1 EIEVEI
7 KNILDDLYQQTI
19 NMLKENITKLEKL
32 SGSLLEKETLEKD
45 ELLKIVE
52 ELDIPHHRPNIAVV
66 Q

>member
-1 EIEVEI
+1 
-7 KNILDDLYQQTI
+7 
-19 NMLKENITKLEKL
+19 MTKLEKL

-52 ELDIPHHRPNIAVV
+52 ELDIPHHRPNIAIV